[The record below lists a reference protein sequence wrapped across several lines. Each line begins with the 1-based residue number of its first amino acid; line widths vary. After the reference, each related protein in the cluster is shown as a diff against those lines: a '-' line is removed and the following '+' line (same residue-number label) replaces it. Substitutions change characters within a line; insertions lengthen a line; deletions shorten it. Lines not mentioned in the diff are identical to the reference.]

1 MKILRE
7 ALKFL
12 LCLKKNIPRSHCKL
26 VYSDIL
32 IWSKPFSSNMSQND
46 VTVLNIFTL
55 TRLKICSC
63 GMHYYSL
70 TRTLVLSSLE
80 SASTKYIESRT
91 FSVELLIETAYGLH
105 IEDDISSMRCVITYG
120 AIKCFTS
127 IYSFSKNPTRNG
139 LTILTQI
146 GAADH

>member
-1 MKILRE
+1 
-7 ALKFL
+7 
-12 LCLKKNIPRSHCKL
+12 
-26 VYSDIL
+26 
-32 IWSKPFSSNMSQND
+32 
-46 VTVLNIFTL
+46 
-55 TRLKICSC
+55 
-63 GMHYYSL
+63 MHYYSL